1 MRLDGHGVAGPVWC
15 QLPVPRLQYSADE
28 LFCCDEY
35 KTFDKLLAL
44 EILNIHVC
52 DLEARVD
59 VAEDIDIT
67 FPSSLAE
74 KFIGQL
80 IPRAEPSCDFNDIRV
95 LDSPLQACI
104 WFEDMEVDHPSVVR
118 EFEAYMPDL
127 SDACCQ
133 FNKSLNE
140 DILQAH
146 FNFIKEHECL
156 ILKSS
161 DKSQVQTF

>member
-1 MRLDGHGVAGPVWC
+1 MRLDSHGVAGPVWSL
-15 QLPVPRLQYSADE
+15 LPVPRLDYSADE

-44 EILNIHVC
+44 EILSIHVC

-67 FPSSLAE
+67 FPSSLAD

-80 IPRAEPSCDFNDIRV
+80 IPRAAPSCIVNDNRV
-95 LDSPLQACI
+95 SNSPLKACT
-104 WFEDMEVDHPSVVR
+104 WFEDMEINHLSVVR
-118 EFEAYMPDL
+118 EIEAYMPDL
-127 SDACCQ
+127 PDACCQ

-146 FNFIKEHECL
+146 LNFVKEHECL
-156 ILKSS
+156 IPKSS